1 MVNEP
6 CRQKLVFGLFFLSLC
21 WINSSVWAQGQNP
34 LIDNQWYFG
43 NTSEALIF
51 DKTNLPDVEV
61 NIVNNQAT
69 PFGLGGSAVAADEA
83 TGDLIFYSD
92 GANLYDASHS
102 SMLDA
107 GVILNGNP
115 NLNNAAVA
123 SPAPDTP
130 ASYYLF
136 TNSGVTGVN
145 EVQYTIVNSQLQGN
159 ATNPGQPPL
168 GDVTTMINQST
179 GLVNP
184 SDAMVVV
191 PGLGNAYWLI
201 NQDVAS
207 GQFRV
212 MTIDAGNFGAIQTF
226 NFFNASIPPFEVAS
240 FAYNEDSTLLAVSP
254 KEQNRNIIILDFD
267 PSSGNLSF
275 NTQILN
281 SGNTDDGGVAVA
293 DVAWSASGTKLFFS
307 RRGSANGAPSTGQVY
322 QFGFDT
328 ISVTSAVIPYTVF
341 RSFGLKRGP
350 DSRIYHLYQL
360 TETSPV
366 ELGRFNFPDSLLEN
380 TEYDSL
386 PLGNSTLNG
395 IQFPEFAPPSND
407 PFDFVDF
414 NITDSVSCVNNQVFF
429 TPVVNPT
436 PQTVT
441 WDFGDGGGSG
451 SFSPIYGYEAA
462 YAGPVTMTVS
472 LNGRFRSVQKNVTIN
487 MNSLI
492 ADLGNDT
499 TICVGEE
506 LILDPFADA
515 ETPPPAGTT
524 FSWNTGETS
533 PTIMANSDT
542 TRTYWVYVESPDG
555 CSSFDEIIVTVYGDQ
570 TQVLNY
576 WYFGQNAGI
585 NFTPQAT
592 ALDDGEMIAPENC
605 STVSDRNG
613 NLLFYTNGSTI
624 YNRDHEVMVNGT
636 DIGGDSTVSNG
647 AMIVPVSS
655 VTAAGEQSA
664 TIFYVFTADQ
674 VYGDYTYDMT
684 YSIVDIRLDSA
695 RGEVLIKDQPLF
707 RNSTERMTASGFGNG
722 TTWMVGHEYGNN
734 TFRAYQVGN
743 QGVATPTITS
753 EGSQHFYDDERK
765 GRGYMKLANGELLGV
780 ALPGE
785 DNFLEI
791 FEFDSIGRV
800 RNGITIDIE
809 ESAPSVI
816 YGVEFSSDG
825 RKVYVTTNNGNSKL
839 IQYSLDSLGTE
850 DQEVDIQATKN
861 VVYAGG
867 EELGA
872 IQTGPDRQV
881 YVAVEGLQS
890 LGIINGPTADN
901 PTFSPTAFPLLA
913 GTSSLLGLPNFVQI
927 VSNPPQSPGI
937 SFANTCFGQPVEFF
951 GSGTSDIDEYDWIFG
966 DDPTASFPG
975 SPDTLMVQNPIRPYE
990 DFGEYTV
997 QLRVYNRCGYD
1008 SVFVDTL
1015 EIFTIPDT
1023 VMLESPQNICEQDFL
1038 ELAAFPTDTSIY
1050 SYTWSTGDTARVIQV
1065 SEATSVS
1072 VFITNSDGCSSPPAT
1087 INVADQ
1093 RPDIELGPP
1102 LDACQ
1107 NEELAD
1113 IDGSNGLGGLSY
1125 TWEID
1130 GEVVGTDRFQ
1140 SIETEAPGL
1149 FSYKLRAFDPILKC
1163 AATDSVAITVLDEPT
1178 VSAIETF
1185 NSSCGI
1191 NNGRLLFELAGDGNF
1206 TYAVTGPVNVT
1217 PRTFTGIN
1225 PVTIDSLGAGIY
1237 TLFVTNT
1244 VSGCTNMQNINIE
1257 DIASFD
1263 IITTQSGICGLDIA
1277 LNGNVAD
1284 TVLLTLLDESGQVVT
1299 SSDGVTY
1306 DGSFP
1311 ILSSDFITSAF
1322 NVGVTDGG
1330 SYNISV
1336 REAGAPGCV
1345 QTDSLTLIPLEVTIA
1360 AEPNC
1365 NVNGLIQLT
1374 AEASITEDVT
1384 FQWQDANGNVISGE
1398 STAFLD
1404 VTETGTYI
1412 VNVTD
1417 VNGNCSS
1424 SDFIDVLVVPIPEE
1438 DLLLDSQA
1446 LICSLDP
1453 DPERGTIELD
1463 PGIFDTYEWR
1473 QDGVEGVLSTERM
1486 LLVSEAGAFVVQLFN
1501 GSTCVNDRIIIEDD
1515 CRPTVVA
1522 PNAFTP
1528 NQDGTN
1534 DTFSV
1539 FPNDYVTEYAIF
1551 IFDRWGEMVFQS
1563 DDQDFQWDGVYR
1575 GQLLPTGTYAYK
1587 MVFRSSL
1594 DATQSVIEQYGG
1606 VTLLK

>member
-6 CRQKLVFGLFFLSLC
+6 CRQKLVLALFFLSLC
-21 WINSSVWAQGQNP
+21 WGMPDLRAQGQNP

-43 NTSEALIF
+43 NTTEALIF
-51 DKTNLPDVEV
+51 DKTNLPGVEV

-69 PFGLGGSAVAADEA
+69 PFGTGGSAVAADEA

-92 GANLYDASHS
+92 GAQVYDASHR

-115 NLNNAAVA
+115 NLNNAAVT
-123 SPAPDTP
+123 SPVPD
-130 ASYYLF
+130 AKGSYYLF

-145 EVQYTIVNSQLQGN
+145 EVQYTIINKDLQGN
-159 ATNPGQPPL
+159 ASNPGQPPL
-168 GDVTTMINQST
+168 GDVTATINQPT

-184 SDAMVVV
+184 SDAMIVV

-201 NQDVAS
+201 NQDAAS

-212 MTIDAGNFGAIQTF
+212 MTIDAGNFGNVQTF
-226 NFFNASIPPFEVAS
+226 NLFSASVPPFEVAS
-240 FAYNEDSTLLAVSP
+240 FAYNEDSTLLAVAP

-267 PSSGNLSF
+267 PGAGVLSF

-281 SGNTDDGGVAVA
+281 SGNADNGNVAVA
-293 DVAWSASGTKLFFS
+293 DVAWSAGGTKLFFS
-307 RRGSANGAPSTGQVY
+307 RRGSASGEPSTGQVY
-322 QFGFDT
+322 QYGFDT
-328 ISVTSAVIPYTVF
+328 ISVTSAVLPYNVF
-341 RSFGLKRGP
+341 RSYGLRRGP
-350 DSRIYHLYQL
+350 DRRIYHLYQL
-360 TETSPV
+360 TETSSI
-366 ELGRFNFPDSLLEN
+366 ELGRFDFPDSLLEN
-380 TEYDSL
+380 TAYDSL
-386 PLGNSTLNG
+386 PMGNSNLNA
-395 IQFPEFAPPSND
+395 IQFPEFAPASND
-407 PFDFVDF
+407 PFDLVDF

-429 TPVVNPT
+429 TPVVEPT

-451 SFSPIYGYEAA
+451 AYSPIYAYESAFT
-462 YAGPVTMTVS
+462 GPVTMTVS
-472 LNGRFRSVQKNVTIN
+472 LNGRFRSVQKNITIN
-487 MNSLI
+487 MNNLI

-499 TICVGEE
+499 TICKGEQ
-506 LILDPFADA
+506 LTLDPFANA
-515 ETPPPAGTT
+515 QNPPPAGTT
-524 FSWNTGETS
+524 FSWNTGETT

-542 TRTYWVYVESPDG
+542 TKTYWVYVESPDG
-555 CSSFDEIIVTVYGDQ
+555 CSSFDEITVTVYGDE
-570 TQVLNY
+570 TQVLNF

-592 ALDDGEMIAPENC
+592 ALDDGQMIAPENT

-613 NLLFYTNGSTI
+613 DLLFYTNGSTI
-624 YNRDHEVMVNGT
+624 WNRDHEVMINGT
-636 DIGGDSTVSNG
+636 DIGGDSTVTNG
-647 AMIVPVSS
+647 AMIVPVTN

-664 TIFYVFTADQ
+664 IIFYVFTSDR
-674 VYGDYTYDMT
+674 VYGDYTYDMR

-695 RGEVLIKDQPLF
+695 RGEVIVKDQPLF

-743 QGVATPTITS
+743 QGIATPTVTS

-765 GRGYMKLANGELLGV
+765 GRGYMKLANGELVGV
-780 ALPGE
+780 ALPGD

-800 RNGITIDIE
+800 RNGLTIDIE
-809 ESAPSVI
+809 EPAPSVI

-839 IQYSLDSLGTE
+839 IQYSLDSLGT
-850 DQEVDIQATKN
+850 DNQEADIRATKN

-881 YVAVEGLQS
+881 YVAVNGLQS
-890 LGIINGPTADN
+890 LGVINGPTADN
-901 PTFSPTAFPLLA
+901 PTFSPSAFPLLA

-927 VSNPPQSPGI
+927 VTNPPQSPGI
-937 SFANTCFGQPVEFF
+937 AFANTCFGQPVEFF

-966 DDPTASFPG
+966 DDPAASFPDN
-975 SPDTLMVQNPIRPYE
+975 PDTLMVQNPIRPYG

-997 QLRVYNRCGYD
+997 QLRVYNRCGFD

-1015 EIFTIPDT
+1015 EIFAIPDEINI
-1023 VMLESPQNICEQDFL
+1023 VSPQNICENPFIDV
-1038 ELAAFPTDTSIY
+1038 EAFPTDTAAY
-1050 SYTWSTGDTARVIQV
+1050 RYTWSTGDTTRVVRFTQ
-1065 SEATSVS
+1065 EASVS
-1072 VFITNSDGCSSPPAT
+1072 VFITNLDGCSSTPQTVNIASQQP
-1087 INVADQ
+1087 Q
-1093 RPDIELGPP
+1093 IELGPP
-1102 LDACQ
+1102 LNACQ
-1107 NEELAD
+1107 NEELAA

-1125 TWEID
+1125 TWQVD

-1140 SIETEAPGL
+1140 SIATATPGI
-1149 FSYKLRAFDPILKC
+1149 FNYQLRAFDPILKC
-1163 AATDSVAITVLDEPT
+1163 AATDSLQITVLDEPS
-1178 VSAIETF
+1178 VSDVETF
-1185 NSSCGI
+1185 NSACGI
-1191 NNGRLLFELAGDGNF
+1191 NSGRLLFELQGTGNF
-1206 TYAVTGPVNVT
+1206 TYALTGPVNVA
-1217 PRTFTGIN
+1217 PRTFSGIN
-1225 PVTIDSLGAGIY
+1225 PVAIDSLGAGIY
-1237 TLFVTNT
+1237 TLTVTNT
-1244 VSGCTNMQNINIE
+1244 VSGCANTQNINIE

-1263 IITTQSGICGLDIA
+1263 IITSQSGICGLDIA

-1284 TVLLTLLDESGQVVT
+1284 SVLLTLLDENGQVVT

-1306 DGSFP
+1306 DGSFA
-1311 ILSSDFITSAF
+1311 IAAADFTTSPF
-1322 NVGVTDGG
+1322 NIGVTSGG
-1330 SYNISV
+1330 SYNLSV
-1336 REAGAPGCV
+1336 RESGAPGCV
-1345 QTDSLTLIPLEVTIA
+1345 QTDSLTLIPLEVTIT

-1374 AEASITEDVT
+1374 AASSITEDVI
-1384 FQWQDANGNVISGE
+1384 FEWQDSDGNIIANETS
-1398 STAFLD
+1398 AFLD
-1404 VTETGTYI
+1404 VSQTGTYI

-1417 VNGNCSS
+1417 VNGNCSA

-1438 DLLLDSQA
+1438 DLLLLDQA

-1453 DPERGTIELD
+1453 DPERGSIELD
-1463 PGIFDTYEWR
+1463 PGVFDTYEWTQR
-1473 QDGVEGVLSTERM
+1473 GVEGIISTER
-1486 LLVSEAGAFVVQLFN
+1486 LILVSEAGTFTVQLFN
-1501 GSTCVNDRIIIEDD
+1501 GSTCVNDRIVIEDD
-1515 CRPTVVA
+1515 CRPTVIA

-1528 NQDGTN
+1528 NQDGVN

-1563 DDQDFQWDGVYR
+1563 DDQNFEWDGVYR

-1594 DATQSVIEQYGG
+1594 DASQSVIEQYGG

>member
-1 MVNEP
+1 M
-6 CRQKLVFGLFFLSLC
+6 
-21 WINSSVWAQGQNP
+21 AQGENP

-43 NTSEALIF
+43 STEDALIF
-51 DKTNLPDVEV
+51 DKTNLPGVEV
-61 NIVNNQAT
+61 NVVSNQAT
-69 PFGLGGSAVAADEA
+69 PFGRGGSAVAANEA

-92 GANLYDASHS
+92 GTDIFDATHQ
-102 SMLDA
+102 SMLNA

-123 SPAPDTP
+123 SPAPGTP
-130 ASYYLF
+130 AAYYLF

-145 EVQYTIVNSQLQGN
+145 EVQYTIVNSLLQGN
-159 ATNPGQPPL
+159 ATGPGQPPL
-168 GDVTTMINQST
+168 GDVTNMINQST

-184 SDAMVVV
+184 SDAMIVL
-191 PGLGNAYWLI
+191 PGLGDAYWLV
-201 NQDVAS
+201 NQDVGS
-207 GQFRV
+207 SQFRV
-212 MTIDAGNFGAIQTF
+212 MTIDDTNFGTVQTF
-226 NFFNASIPPFEVAS
+226 NPFNASVPPFEVAS
-240 FAYNEDSTLLAVSP
+240 FAYNEDSLLLAVAP
-254 KEQNRNIIILDFD
+254 KDANRNILIFDFD
-267 PSSGNLSF
+267 PGTGTLSF

-281 SGNTDDGGVAVA
+281 SGNTDNGGAAVS
-293 DVAWSASGTKLFFS
+293 DIAWSASGTKLFFS
-307 RRGSANGAPSTGQVY
+307 RTGNAAGGPSTGQVY
-322 QFGFDT
+322 QYGFDT
-328 ISVTSAVIPYTVF
+328 ISVTTAVIPYSFF
-341 RSFGLKRGP
+341 RSLGLRRGP
-350 DSRIYHLYQL
+350 DTRLYHLYQL

-366 ELGRFNFPDSLLEN
+366 ELGRFDFPDSLLES
-380 TEYDSL
+380 TAYDSL
-386 PLGNSTLNG
+386 PLGNTGFNAV
-395 IQFPEFAPPSND
+395 QFPEFAPASNN

-414 NITDSVSCVNNQVFF
+414 NITDSVSCTNNQVFF

-462 YAGPVTMTVS
+462 YSGPVTMTVS
-472 LNGRFRSVQKNVTIN
+472 LNGKFRTVQRNVTIN
-487 MNSLI
+487 MNSLM

-499 TICVGEE
+499 TICPGEE

-515 ETPPPAGTT
+515 EMPPPAGST

-555 CSSFDEIIVTVYGDQ
+555 CHSFDEIQVTVYGDE

-592 ALDDGEMIAPENC
+592 ALDDGAMIAPENC

-613 NLLFYTNGSTI
+613 DLLFYTNGSTI
-624 YNRDHEVMVNGT
+624 WNRDHEVMTNGT

-664 TIFYVFTADQ
+664 TIFYVFTADR
-674 VYGDYTYDMT
+674 VYGDYNYEMS

-695 RGEVLIKDQPLF
+695 RGEVIVKDQPLF
-707 RNSTERMTASGFGNG
+707 RNSSERMTASGFGNG
-722 TTWMVGHEYGNN
+722 TTWMLGKEYGNN

-743 QGVATPTITS
+743 QGIATPTITS
-753 EGSQHFYDDERK
+753 EGSLHFFDDELK
-765 GRGYMKLANGELLGV
+765 GRGYMKLANGELVGV
-780 ALPGE
+780 ALPGTT
-785 DNFLEI
+785 NLLEI

-809 ESAPSVI
+809 EPAPSVI

-839 IQYSLDSLGTE
+839 IQYSLDSLGTD
-850 DQEVDIQATKN
+850 DQETDIQATKN
-861 VVYAGG
+861 VVYQGG

-937 SFANTCFGQPVEFF
+937 TFANTCFGQPVEFL

-966 DDPTASFPG
+966 DDPLASFPDN
-975 SPDTLMVQNPIRPYE
+975 PDTLMVQNPIRPYD
-990 DFGEYTV
+990 DFGEYLV
-997 QLRVYNRCGYD
+997 QLRVYNRCGFD
-1008 SVFVDTL
+1008 SVFTDTL
-1015 EIFTIPDT
+1015 EIFAVPDS
-1023 VMLESPQNICEQDFL
+1023 VMIESPQNICEEDFI
-1038 ELAAFPTDTSIY
+1038 EIAAFPNDTAAY
-1050 SYTWSTGDTARVIQV
+1050 SYTWSTGDTSRVIQV
-1065 SEATSVS
+1065 SEASTLS
-1072 VFITNSDGCSSPPAT
+1072 VFITNQEGCSSAPQT
-1087 INVADQ
+1087 VLVGDQ
-1093 RPDIELGPP
+1093 RPPIELGPP
-1102 LDACQ
+1102 INACQ
-1107 NEELAD
+1107 NEDLTD

-1125 TWEID
+1125 TWQIN

-1140 SIETEAPGL
+1140 PVDTDVPGVY
-1149 FSYKLRAFDPILKC
+1149 SYQIRAFDPILKC
-1163 AATDSVAITVLDEPT
+1163 AATDSVDITVLEEPT

-1191 NNGRLLFELAGDGNF
+1191 NNGRLTFELSGDGNF
-1206 TYAVTGPVNVT
+1206 TYSMTGPVNVT
-1217 PRTFTGIN
+1217 PRTFNGVN
-1225 PVTIDSLGAGIY
+1225 PVTVDSLGAGIY

-1244 VSGCTNMQNINIE
+1244 VSGCTNTQNINIE

-1263 IITTQSGICGLDIA
+1263 IITSQAGICGLDIE

-1284 TVLLTLLDESGQVVT
+1284 SVLLTLLDGTGQVVT
-1299 SSDGVTY
+1299 GSDGTVY
-1306 DGSFP
+1306 DGTQP
-1311 ILSSDFITSAF
+1311 IPSADFATTPF
-1322 NVGVTDGG
+1322 RVGVTEGG

-1345 QTDSLTLIPLEVTIA
+1345 QTDSLTLTPLEVTISS
-1360 AEPNC
+1360 EPNC

-1374 AEASITEDVT
+1374 AEASITADVI
-1384 FQWQDANGNVISGE
+1384 FQWQDENGNVIADE

-1404 VTETGTYI
+1404 VTSTGTYT

-1417 VNGNCSS
+1417 IDGNCST
-1424 SDFIDVLVVPIPEE
+1424 SDFIDVLVIPIEDEE
-1438 DLLLDSQA
+1438 LLLPNEE

-1453 DPERGTIELD
+1453 DPERGSIELD
-1463 PGIFDTYEWR
+1463 PGLFDTYSWT
-1473 QDGVEGVLSTERM
+1473 QNGVEGVLSTERT
-1486 LLVSEAGAFVVQLFN
+1486 LLVTEAGTYIVELFN
-1501 GSTCVNDRIIIEDD
+1501 GSTCVNDRIIVEDD

-1528 NQDGTN
+1528 NEDGVN
-1534 DTFSV
+1534 DTFFV
-1539 FPNDYVTEYAIF
+1539 YPNDYVTEYSIF
-1551 IFDRWGEMVFQS
+1551 IFNRWGELIFHS
-1563 DDQDFQWDGVYR
+1563 DDQDFQWDGTLN
-1575 GQLLPTGTYAYK
+1575 GQLMPTGTYAYK